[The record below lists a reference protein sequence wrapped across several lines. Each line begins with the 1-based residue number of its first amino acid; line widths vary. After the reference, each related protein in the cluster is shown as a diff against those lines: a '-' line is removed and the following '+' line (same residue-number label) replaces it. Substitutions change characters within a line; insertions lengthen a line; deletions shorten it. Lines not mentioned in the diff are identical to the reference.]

1 MALKTRSNA
10 YIKRKNCR
18 EVFVVYYDGL
28 DKKFDNRKGY
38 NLMFVSCCFCDSIFV
53 WKGWESTEL
62 GVRFEIYYSMQE
74 LWT

>member
-10 YIKRKNCR
+10 YIKCKNCR

-38 NLMFVSCCFCDSIFV
+38 NLMIVSCCFCDSIFV
-53 WKGWESTEL
+53 WKG
-62 GVRFEIYYSMQE
+62 
-74 LWT
+74 